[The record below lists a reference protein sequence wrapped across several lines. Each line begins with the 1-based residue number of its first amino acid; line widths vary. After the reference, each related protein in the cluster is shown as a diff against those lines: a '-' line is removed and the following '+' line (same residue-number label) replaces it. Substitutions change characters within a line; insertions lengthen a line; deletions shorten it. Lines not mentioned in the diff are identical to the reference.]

1 MSPPL
6 AYFITFTTYGT
17 WLHGRDPGSV
27 DREHNVPGTAFLAP
41 DPRIETQRRN
51 SLRQAP
57 YMLDQPR
64 RQVVLRTVCEVCSH
78 RSWILHAVHVRTT
91 HAHVVLTA
99 SVSPE
104 KVMADLKAW
113 ASRRLREAFGE
124 DADRDRW
131 TQHGST
137 RYLNDAKSL
146 EATMAYVVAEQGD
159 PMSVYDSRS
168 PNIAPEATAFT

>member
-1 MSPPL
+1 
-6 AYFITFTTYGT
+6 
-17 WLHGRDPGSV
+17 
-27 DREHNVPGTAFLAP
+27 
-41 DPRIETQRRN
+41 
-51 SLRQAP
+51 
-57 YMLDQPR
+57 
-64 RQVVLRTVCEVCSH
+64 
-78 RSWILHAVHVRTT
+78 
-91 HAHVVLTA
+91 
-99 SVSPE
+99 
-104 KVMADLKAW
+104 MADLKAW